1 MSADQSRIAYEDFIA
16 RAAAVATALRE
27 ISKAPADAGL
37 DKGLLEL
44 VKIRASQ
51 INGCAFCLQLH
62 LNFARKL
69 GVSAAKLDLVAAW
82 REAGDRFDARE
93 QAALAWAEAV
103 TRLESG
109 AASDADY
116 EAVRAEFGEDEALY
130 LTVAIGHINLW
141 NRLGVALRFVPP
153 AVAA

>member
-1 MSADQSRIAYEDFIA
+1 MADIRSRVGYEDFIA
-16 RAAAVATALRE
+16 RAPAVAAALRE
-27 ISKAPADAGL
+27 ISKSAPNAGL

-69 GVSAAKLDLVAAW
+69 GVPAAKLDLVAAW
-82 REAGDRFDARE
+82 REARVFDARE
-93 QAALAWAEAV
+93 RAALAWTETL
-103 TRLESG
+103 TRLKPE

-116 EAVRAEFGEDEALY
+116 AALRAQFSEDEALF
-130 LTVAIGHINLW
+130 LTVAVGVINQW
-141 NRLGVALRFVPP
+141 NRIGVALRFAPPP
-153 AVAA
+153 AA